1 MYKKAKTVDDYL
13 NEIDY
18 RELNNY
24 RPTIFS
30 LNFINFV
37 KMVNS
42 GKDDIQVN
50 PVLHYKMIDG
60 LVGKKTHI
68 ANLCSRGLAKTT
80 IYGEMLVL
88 YLAIY
93 NSIPDFGKV
102 DVIMYVADSMENGAK
117 SFRKNVESRYNDSAF
132 LQKYIPQIKFTDND
146 ILFTNSSGVQTYV
159 RMFGAKS
166 GVRGFK
172 MFGNRPVLAILDDL
186 VSDEDAN
193 SPTQLDKIK
202 DTIYN
207 GVNQALNPMR
217 KKIVFNGTPFNKND
231 PLYEAIESG
240 EWHSNVFPICN
251 DFPCSREEF
260 VGAWE
265 ERFSYDFLDREYR
278 LAVATG
284 RVKSFKQELMLR
296 IASEEDRMIYA
307 SDLRWFKAYELL
319 KNPQKYNFYITSDFS
334 TSQQRKADYTVIGV
348 WAIDYKGNRFL
359 VDGKIG
365 RQLMNET
372 FDDLFKFVNKYKP
385 ESVGIEVNG
394 QQGAF
399 ISLIRNEMLRRNT
412 IFNIAAGKGSK
423 KAGVRASTDKMSR
436 FKLSIPFFKENKIFF
451 PEDLKATKL
460 IQEILDEISLVTI
473 DGIKAKNDDCL
484 DMISQ
489 LEQINLVY
497 PSKYQDNLEKE
508 DKSAHC
514 DIYYNDNFNN
524 NDTNKISP
532 ISDYLA

>member
-1 MYKKAKTVDDYL
+1 MKKTVDDYL

-24 RPTIFS
+24 KPTAFS
-30 LNFINFV
+30 IGYMNFV
-37 KMVNS
+37 KMVNT
-42 GKDDIQVN
+42 GKDDIQTS

-68 ANLCSRGLAKTT
+68 ANLCSRGLAKTS
-80 IYGEMLVL
+80 IYGEFLVL
-88 YLAIY
+88 YLAVF
-93 NSIPDFGKV
+93 NTIPNFGKV

-117 SFRKNVESRYNDSAF
+117 SFRKNVESRYNESAF
-132 LQKYIPQIKFTDND
+132 LKKYLPEVKFTDND
-146 ILFTNSSGVQTYV
+146 ILFTNLDGVQTYV

-240 EWHSNVFPICN
+240 KWHSNVFPVCN
-251 DFPCSREEF
+251 EFPCSREEF

-265 ERFSYDFLDREYR
+265 SRFTYDFLVNEYE

-296 IASEEDRMIYA
+296 IASTEDRMIL
-307 SDLRWFKAYELL
+307 DDDIRWFNSHELMAN
-319 KNPQKYNFYITSDFS
+319 KQRYNFVITTDFATS
-334 TSQQRKADYTVIGV
+334 TQRKADYTVIGV
-348 WAIDYKGNRFL
+348 WALDNQGNRFL
-359 VDGKIG
+359 VDGRIG
-365 RQLMNET
+365 RQLMNQT
-372 FDDLFKFVNKYKP
+372 FDDIFTLVQQYQP
-385 ESVGIEVNG
+385 MSVGIEISG

-399 ISLIRNEMLRRNT
+399 VDLIRQEMLSRNVY
-412 IFNIAAGKGSK
+412 FSIAKGKDGNREGIP
-423 KAGVRASTDKMSR
+423 ARTNKMER
-436 FKLSIPFFKENKIFF
+436 LRLSIPFWKTGKMFL
-451 PEDLKATKL
+451 PYDLKSTTL
-460 IQEILDEISLVTI
+460 VQEILNELAMVTI
-473 DGIKAKNDDCL
+473 DGIKSKHDDCL

-489 LEQINLVY
+489 LEQMRLIYPDSYQANL
-497 PSKYQDNLEKE
+497 SKET
-508 DKSAHC
+508 KSN
-514 DIYYNDNFNN
+514 DIYEDDLVENDYQG
-524 NDTNKISP
+524 KHS
-532 ISDYLA
+532 YVV